1 MRFGCCVEPDK
12 IAVVAGAGYD
22 FCELPAKSVLPLE
35 DDAAALPAL
44 RAISAA
50 ALRPESFNSLIPGEI
65 KLCGPTADLAVL
77 RGYLRRAFGRMASL
91 GAEVAVLGS
100 GAARAI
106 PDGWPRERALDQI
119 AEAFA
124 VVGEE
129 SRRAGIT
136 IALEH
141 LNKREC
147 NVFNTVAEGH
157 AFLIERGLGDIQ
169 VLADLYHLELEQE
182 PHAHVAA
189 VGDRLVHVHTA
200 GGGRGAPDIPGYDYA
215 GFAATLR
222 RMGYDARISAEC
234 SWSDLAAQAP
244 GALAFMR
251 AGWDAAA

>member
-1 MRFGCCVEPDK
+1 MRFGCCVEPEK
-12 IAVVAGAGYD
+12 IAIVAAAGYD
-22 FCELPAKSVLPLE
+22 FCELPAKSMLPLE

-50 ALRPESFNSLIPGEI
+50 PLKPESFNSLIPADI
-65 KLCGPTADLAVL
+65 KLCGPTVDLGVL
-77 RGYLRRAFGRMASL
+77 RAYLRRAFGRMASL
-91 GAEVAVLGS
+91 GGEIAVLGS
-100 GAARAI
+100 GGARAI
-106 PDGWPRERALDQI
+106 PDGWPRERALDQL
-119 AEAFA
+119 AEAFT

-129 SRRAGIT
+129 AGRAGIT

-147 NVFNTVAEGH
+147 NIFNSVAEGYE
-157 AFLIERGLGDIQ
+157 FLVARGLTGIQ
-169 VLADLYHLELEQE
+169 VLADLYHLEMEQE
-182 PHAHVAA
+182 PHANVAA
-189 VGDRLVHVHTA
+189 VGARLVHVHTA

-234 SWSDLAAQAP
+234 SWNDLAAQAP
-244 GALAFMR
+244 SALAFMR